1 MLGDEY
7 PAFARCFEEEPVRD
21 KGLRVNLLK
30 ASPEEFLQKN
40 YFPLKPLP
48 WAKEGFLCPE
58 EARPGKHPCHE
69 AGVYYLQEPSAM
81 VPAALLGAEP
91 GERILDLCA
100 APGGKTTQTASAMQ
114 NRGLLVSNE
123 ILPERAK
130 ILSQNVE
137 RMGIRNAVVTN
148 TDAHALA
155 DRLPGYF
162 DRILV
167 DAPCSG
173 EGMFRKEPLAIP
185 EWSMENVKMCA
196 ARQKEILDCAA
207 VMLREGGIL
216 VYSTCTFS
224 TEEDEGTVGEFLHR
238 HPEFRV
244 AKTPE
249 IPGFSHGRPEWG
261 SGRTEG
267 LEYTVRMWPHI
278 AAGEGHFAAVLRKGE
293 AGIPLTA
300 GRSGAR
306 RGGRREAFCDRERY
320 ALWEAFCRETF
331 RKPEEWLVPE
341 RLVLRKDTL
350 WLLPEEMPELSGVRI
365 LRPGLMLGE
374 FLKKRFE
381 PSHALAMALSPE
393 EVLRAESFGADA
405 PETAA
410 YLGGETLRTGT
421 ASGEKGWTL
430 ICVDGW
436 SLGWAK
442 CAGGALKNHYPRGL
456 RTRC

>member
-40 YFPLKPLP
+40 YIPLKPLP
-48 WAKEGFLCPE
+48 WAKEGFICPE

-91 GERILDLCA
+91 GERILDLFA
-100 APGGKTTQTASAMQ
+100 APGGKTTQTASAMK

-123 ILPERAK
+123 IHPERAK

-224 TEEDEGTVGEFLHR
+224 PEEDEGTVGEFLHR

-244 AKTPE
+244 EKTPE
-249 IPGFSHGRPEWG
+249 IPGFSHG
-261 SGRTEG
+261 
-267 LEYTVRMWPHI
+267 
-278 AAGEGHFAAVLRKGE
+278 
-293 AGIPLTA
+293 
-300 GRSGAR
+300 
-306 RGGRREAFCDRERY
+306 
-320 ALWEAFCRETF
+320 
-331 RKPEEWLVPE
+331 
-341 RLVLRKDTL
+341 
-350 WLLPEEMPELSGVRI
+350 
-365 LRPGLMLGE
+365 
-374 FLKKRFE
+374 
-381 PSHALAMALSPE
+381 
-393 EVLRAESFGADA
+393 
-405 PETAA
+405 
-410 YLGGETLRTGT
+410 
-421 ASGEKGWTL
+421 
-430 ICVDGW
+430 
-436 SLGWAK
+436 
-442 CAGGALKNHYPRGL
+442 
-456 RTRC
+456 